1 MQEAEESTRV
11 RNIGN
16 EKTYY
21 DNTVKLQVSNRDAN
35 YSVRNKMIR
44 AILII
49 IGSIKNKKVQ
59 LDRFLNEASFYSGY
73 KSPIGI
79 NTLNWAND

>member
-1 MQEAEESTRV
+1 
-11 RNIGN
+11 
-16 EKTYY
+16 
-21 DNTVKLQVSNRDAN
+21 
-35 YSVRNKMIR
+35 MIR